1 MAHDSK
7 TSKKLSLPASV
18 FTKLNEAI
26 LLFNRTC
33 TLHYP
38 PRQQKCENCITNTI
52 GGRSTNTFRS
62 GGPIPFS
69 RGTNCP
75 LCGGSG
81 FKEIDSQE
89 SVDLRIYYN
98 RKDFID
104 VGFNVDIPNNVIQ
117 TVGYAD
123 DYEKLT
129 KAEELLVDVGK
140 HDKGRYKR
148 ISEPY
153 NQGFKQN
160 PTQYIVIFWERV

>member
-1 MAHDSK
+1 MAHEGA
-7 TSKKLSLPASV
+7 TPKKLTLASSV
-18 FTKLNEAI
+18 FTKFNEAV

-38 PRQQKCENCITNTI
+38 PRQQRCENCVTNTI
-52 GGRSTNTFRS
+52 GGRSTIFFRS
-62 GGPIPFS
+62 GGHIPFS

-75 LCGGSG
+75 LCGGAG

-89 SVDLRIYYN
+89 SVELRIYYN

-104 VGFNVDIPNNVIQ
+104 VGFNADIPNNVIQ

-123 DYEKLT
+123 DYEKIT

-140 HDKGRYKR
+140 HNQGRYKR

-160 PTQYIVIFWERV
+160 STQYIVIFWERV

>member
-1 MAHDSK
+1 MA
-7 TSKKLSLPASV
+7 LNLPAST
-18 FTKLNEAI
+18 FTKWNEAV

-33 TLHYP
+33 TLVYP
-38 PRQQKCENCITNTI
+38 ARQQRCENCITNTI
-52 GGRSTNTFRS
+52 GGRSTNFFRT

-69 RGTNCP
+69 RGRNCP

-81 FKEIDSQE
+81 FKEIDSTE
-89 SVDLRIYYN
+89 SIELRIYYN

-104 VGFNVDIPNNVIQ
+104 VGFNADIPNNVIQ
-117 TVGYAD
+117 TVGYTD
-123 DYEKLT
+123 DYEKLV
-129 KAEELLVDVGK
+129 KAEELLVDVGT
-140 HDKGRYKR
+140 HNQGRYKR

>member
-1 MAHDSK
+1 M
-7 TSKKLSLPASV
+7 TLNLPASA

-33 TLHYP
+33 TVVYP
-38 PRQQKCENCITNTI
+38 DKREKCENCIVNTL
-52 GGRSTNTFRS
+52 GGRSSNFYRT

-75 LCGGSG
+75 LCGGEG
-81 FKEIDSQE
+81 FKYIETTG
-89 SVDLRIYYN
+89 SVELRIYYDKKN
-98 RKDFID
+98 FID
-104 VGFNVDIPNNVIQ
+104 VGSGTDVPSNVIQ
-117 TVGYAD
+117 TVGLMD

-129 KAEELLVDVGK
+129 KSKELLVDVGK
-140 HDKGRYKR
+140 HNQGRYKR

-160 PTQYIVIFWERV
+160 PTQYVVIFWERV

>member
-1 MAHDSK
+1 MA
-7 TSKKLSLPASV
+7 LNLPASA

-33 TLHYP
+33 TVVYP
-38 PRQQKCENCITNTI
+38 EKREKCENCITNTL
-52 GGRSTNTFRS
+52 GGRSTNFFRS
-62 GGPIPFS
+62 GGPLPFN

-75 LCGGSG
+75 LCGGEG
-81 FKEIDSQE
+81 FKNIETTE
-89 SVDLRIYYN
+89 SVELRIYYN
-98 RKDFID
+98 KREFID
-104 VGFNVDIPNNVIQ
+104 VDINADVPNNVIQ
-117 TVGYAD
+117 TVGYMD

-129 KAEELLVDVGK
+129 KAKELLIDVGK
-140 HDKGRYKR
+140 YNQGRYKR

>member
-1 MAHDSK
+1 MA
-7 TSKKLSLPASV
+7 LNLPSSA

-33 TLHYP
+33 NLVYP
-38 PRQQKCENCITNTI
+38 ERRQKCENCATNTF
-52 GGRSTNTFRS
+52 GGRSVNFYRA
-62 GGPIPFS
+62 GGPIPFN
-69 RGTNCP
+69 RGALCP
-75 LCGGSG
+75 LCGGDG
-81 FKEIDSQE
+81 FKNVETTE
-89 SVDLRIYYN
+89 SVELRIYYR

-104 VGFNVDIPNNVIQ
+104 VGFNADIPNNVIQ

-123 DYEKLT
+123 DYEKIT

-140 HDKGRYKR
+140 HNQGRYKR